1 MKNPVNWFE
10 IYVQDLPRARKFYE
24 KVLGVEM
31 EEIIVPAEGQEK
43 EDPVFQML
51 GFPFVDGEPNAS
63 GALVKAEGMESGG
76 NSTMVYFTCDDCSV
90 EEGRVEKAGG
100 KILKEKFSIGE
111 FGFSSILMDTEGN
124 TFGLHSMN

>member
-31 EEIIVPAEGQEK
+31 EEMAAPAEAQE
-43 EDPVFQML
+43 EEGPVFQML
-51 GFPFVDGEPNAS
+51 GFPFSNGEPNTS
-63 GALVKAEGMESGG
+63 GALVKAGGMESGG

-90 EEGRVEKAGG
+90 EESRVGTAGG
-100 KILKEKFSIGE
+100 KLLKGKFSIGQY
-111 FGFSSILMDTEGN
+111 GYCSICMDTEGN

>member
-24 KVLGVEM
+24 KVLGIKM
-31 EEIIVPAEGQEK
+31 EEMVAPDEAQEEEG
-43 EDPVFQML
+43 PVFQML
-51 GFPFVDGEPNAS
+51 GFPFINGEPNTS

-90 EEGRVEKAGG
+90 EESRVGTAGG
-100 KILKEKFSIGE
+100 QLLKGKFSIGPY
-111 FGFSSILMDTEGN
+111 GYCSICMDTEGN
-124 TFGLHSMN
+124 TFGLHSMD

>member
-10 IYVQDLPRARKFYE
+10 IYVQDLPRAKKFYE

-31 EEIIVPAEGQEK
+31 EEMVAPSEGQE
-43 EDPVFQML
+43 EDDPVFQML
-51 GFPFVDGEPNAS
+51 GFPFVNGEPNTS

-76 NSTMVYFTCDDCSV
+76 NSVMVYFTCDDCSV
-90 EEGRVEKAGG
+90 EESRVETAGG
-100 KILKEKFSIGE
+100 KILKEKFSIGQY
-111 FGFSSILMDTEGN
+111 GFCSICMDTESN

>member
-10 IYVQDLPRARKFYE
+10 IYVQDLHRARKFYE

-31 EEIIVPAEGQEK
+31 EEIIVPDEGQEK

-51 GFPFVDGEPNAS
+51 GFPFVNDEPNAS
-63 GALVKAEGMESGG
+63 GALVKAEGVESGG

-100 KILKEKFSIGE
+100 KIQKEKFSIGE
-111 FGFSSILMDTEGN
+111 FGFCSICMDSEGN

>member
-10 IYVQDLPRARKFYE
+10 IYVQDLRRARKFYE

-31 EEIIVPAEGQEK
+31 EEMVAPSEGQE
-43 EDPVFQML
+43 EEEPVFQML
-51 GFPFVDGEPNAS
+51 GFPFVNGEPNTS

-76 NSTMVYFTCDDCSV
+76 NSIMVYFTCDDCSV
-90 EEGRVEKAGG
+90 EQDRVGEAGG
-100 KILKEKFSIGE
+100 KVLKGKFPIGQYGFCSIC
-111 FGFSSILMDTEGN
+111 MDTEGN